1 MTFKKNLIERF
12 IKLYKNSIKGFIE
25 YSPYLIILCI
35 IILIS
40 GGFVI
45 FLLEDN
51 RLYLSDAYWTHL
63 YAFFGN
69 EPSNLSN
76 PLSKLFIM
84 FTSFLGLIVLP
95 AATSIILTY
104 YQKIMER
111 DKELEQR
118 IIIGLKEL
126 KNKHPNINIEE
137 TDKKILEIFEQTIEE
152 ESKGSL

>member
-1 MTFKKNLIERF
+1 MTCKTNLIEKF
-12 IKLYKNSIKGFIE
+12 NKLYKNSIKGFIE
-25 YSPYLIILCI
+25 YSPYLIILSI
-35 IILIS
+35 IILVS

-45 FLLEDN
+45 FNLEDK
-51 RLYLSDAYWTHL
+51 RLCLSDAYWTHL

-104 YQKIMER
+104 HQKIMER
-111 DKELEQR
+111 DKELEKR
-118 IIIGLKEL
+118 VIIGLQEKYPYI
-126 KNKHPNINIEE
+126 KIEE
-137 TDKKILEIFEQTIEE
+137 TSKKILEIIEKIIEE
-152 ESKGSL
+152 ESKRLP